1 MTTQTLTRC
10 YRFPTVD
17 FEPDLRL
24 LVWRENNSNALEHT
38 AHPDP
43 SRPDTSLTVHESRL
57 LEVLCY
63 CAGEVISPESL
74 YDKTFVQLDPYED
87 CHTNHYDLNTIF
99 KSLTR
104 KLERHGMMAIPIE
117 AVPHYGFRVPLP
129 DKACRKIHQTSSP
142 SSDEPPA
149 EPSEPDESPT
159 EHIVKHSRLHKI
171 SVLLL
176 ALAGVAM
183 IFASD

>member
-10 YRFPTVD
+10 YRFTTVD

-24 LVWRENNSNALEHT
+24 LVWKDRDDT
-38 AHPDP
+38 A
-43 SRPDTSLTVHESRL
+43 LTVHESRL

-63 CAGEVISPESL
+63 CAGEVISAESL

-87 CHTNHYDLNTIF
+87 GHTNHYDLNTIF

-104 KLERHGMMAIPIE
+104 KLEYHGAMGIPIE

-129 DKACRKIHQTSSP
+129 EKACRRIHEESTPPTTPPDDPSP
-142 SSDEPPA
+142 
-149 EPSEPDESPT
+149 EPDPLSST
-159 EHIVKHSRLHKI
+159 EHIVKHSRLHKV
-171 SVLLL
+171 SVALL
-176 ALAGVAM
+176 ALAGLAM